1 MQEASINLFSD
12 KQITLP
18 SSWIEELSFET
29 TVGDANVFLLGFTDI
44 IGYETDSLDVL
55 HADNSGHTF
64 LEILDNQ
71 LQALAIVFNNIAS
84 EAFIQKDNVDTRLFS
99 QS

>member
-1 MQEASINLFSD
+1 M
-12 KQITLP
+12 
-18 SSWIEELSFET
+18 EELSFET
-29 TVGDANVFLLGFTDI
+29 TVGDANVLLLGFTDI
-44 IGYETDSLDVL
+44 IGYETDSLYVL

-71 LQALAIVFNNIAS
+71 LQALAIVFDNIAS

>member
-44 IGYETDSLDVL
+44 IGYEADSLDVL
-55 HADNSGHTF
+55 SRQQQTIKGIKHAGNERSAG
-64 LEILDNQ
+64 
-71 LQALAIVFNNIAS
+71 AVS
-84 EAFIQKDNVDTRLFS
+84 R
-99 QS
+99 

>member
-1 MQEASINLFSD
+1 M
-12 KQITLP
+12 
-18 SSWIEELSFET
+18 EELSFET
-29 TVGDANVFLLGFTDI
+29 TIGDANVFLLGFTDI
-44 IGYETDSLDVL
+44 IGYEADSLDVL

-84 EAFIQKDNVDTRLFS
+84 EAFI
-99 QS
+99 